1 MPKALKS
8 CPKSNILPK
17 LVTLVSCYIHSC
29 AIKYLS
35 YGPLKPTIMIKELRG
50 CHHGSMDSSA
60 PSILPPGFESK
71 EHHQCFYQCDFCHI
85 EKTKINKKV
94 ADFGPL
100 KATTMIEEL
109 CVSAYFYQQ
118 SWVIIGRH
126 VSTPLVRF
134 QLLTT
139 GSVTEWP
146 DYGFNIWPFSAM
158 KICPKAYKLYQSE
171 LKTLPKTK

>member
-1 MPKALKS
+1 MPPWL
-8 CPKSNILPK
+8 NGFI
-17 LVTLVSCYIHSC
+17 C
-29 AIKYLS
+29 AFHPAARVWVQRTPSMLLSMWFLS
-35 YGPLKPTIMIKELRG
+35 YRKDKNKQKE
-50 CHHGSMDSSA
+50 
-60 PSILPPGFESK
+60 
-71 EHHQCFYQCDFCHI
+71 
-85 EKTKINKKV
+85 